1 MKKILFLLLGIVAA
15 VSASAQIME
24 VYENGT
30 LIHIYNNT
38 PANRYTVKFKAP
50 ANSKTTID
58 GHDYVEIG
66 GKKWATMNV
75 GATTVAGSP
84 ETAYG
89 DYYAWGETVTYYTKV
104 DFNKTP
110 DASISWKHTE
120 ITGAHIINDKF
131 SHNFVCYSGTYKG
144 SGMVENSFKEW
155 TPAPYGDDGVLNTDC
170 DVARSSWGSSWRM
183 PTKADFDNLVK
194 ACCGSTSGY
203 SDPAPSTIYKGGVYY
218 ILKAGT
224 TVDGVIY
231 NVPGILF
238 VARIDTSKRLF
249 FPAAGNLQ
257 NVIRDGQGTLCSYWS
272 SSLYSTDK
280 SKAYYGHYSLKD
292 FSMQVGP
299 INRCLAFSIRPVSD

>member
-1 MKKILFLLLGIVAA
+1 MKKILFLLLGFIAV
-15 VSASAQIME
+15 VSANAQVVE

-38 PANRYTVKFKAP
+38 PATKYTVKFKAP
-50 ANSKTTID
+50 ANSETTIH

-89 DYYAWGETVTYYTKV
+89 NYYAWGETVTYYKKIDFTK
-104 DFNKTP
+104 DPKT
-110 DASISWKHTE
+110 SISWKHTDD
-120 ITGAHIINDKF
+120 IKGAHIINDKY
-131 SHNFVCYSGTYKG
+131 SHNWPCYSGTGKNG
-144 SGMVENSFKEW
+144 GFKEW
-155 TPAPYGDDGVLNTDC
+155 STVPYGDGVLNEDC
-170 DVARSSWGSSWRM
+170 DVARSWGSSWRM

-203 SDPAPSTIYKGGVYY
+203 SIPAPSAIYTGGVYY
-218 ILKAGT
+218 IKEKGT
-224 TVDGVIY
+224 KVDGVTY

-238 VARIDTSKRLF
+238 VDQIDTSKRLF

-257 NVIRDGQGTLCSYWS
+257 NVIRDGQGTLCSYWA
-272 SSLYSTDK
+272 SSLYNTDK

-292 FSMQVGP
+292 FSMKIQP

>member
-1 MKKILFLLLGIVAA
+1 MKKILFLFLGIIAA
-15 VSASAQIME
+15 VSANAQVVE

-38 PANRYTVKFKAP
+38 PATRYTVKFKAP
-50 ANSKTTID
+50 ANSEMTIH

-104 DFNKTP
+104 DFTKTSGT
-110 DASISWKHTE
+110 SISWKGTNIE
-120 ITGAHIINDKF
+120 GAHINNNKF
-131 SHNFVCYSGTYKG
+131 SHNWSCYSGTG
-144 SGMVENSFKEW
+144 QNEGFKEW
-155 TPAPYGDDGVLNTDC
+155 DPAPYGDGVLNEGC
-170 DVARSSWGSSWRM
+170 DVAHSSWGSSWRM

-203 SDPAPSTIYKGGVYY
+203 SEPAPSTIYTGGVYY

-224 TVDGVIY
+224 TVDGVTY

-257 NVIRDGQGTLCSYWS
+257 NTTGNGQGTLCSYWA
-272 SSLYSTDK
+272 SSLYSTDT
-280 SKAYYGHYSLKD
+280 SNAYYAHYSLIK
-292 FSMQVGP
+292 FSMGMLQTS
-299 INRCLAFSIRPVSD
+299 RCKALSIRPVSD

>member
-15 VSASAQIME
+15 VSANAQVVE

-30 LIHIYNNT
+30 LIHRYNNT
-38 PANRYTVKFKAP
+38 PAAKYTVKFKAP
-50 ANSKTTID
+50 ANSEMTIH

-89 DYYAWGETVTYYTKV
+89 DYYTWGETVTYYTKV

-110 DASISWKHTE
+110 ETSISWKGTKIE
-120 ITGAHIINDKF
+120 GAHINNNKYK
-131 SHNFVCYSGTYKG
+131 HNWCSYSGTDD
-144 SGMVENSFKEW
+144 NSFKEW
-155 TPAPYGDDGVLNTDC
+155 SPAPYGDDGVLNTGC
-170 DVARSSWGSSWRM
+170 DVARSSWGSSWRI
-183 PTKADFDNLVK
+183 PTKADFDNLVL

-203 SDPAPSTIYKGGVYY
+203 SIPAPSTIITGGVYY
-218 ILKAGT
+218 IKEKGT
-224 TVDGVIY
+224 TVDGVTY

-238 VARIDTSKRLF
+238 VDQIDTSKRLF

-257 NVIRDGQGTLCSYWS
+257 SEKRDGQGSLCTYWS
-272 SSLYSTDK
+272 SSKFSVSSSAYC
-280 SKAYYGHYSLKD
+280 AYYSLVKNTMGMKD
-292 FSMQVGP
+292 NV
-299 INRCLAFSIRPVSD
+299 RCFAFSIRPVSD

>member
-15 VSASAQIME
+15 VSANAQIVE

-30 LIHIYNNT
+30 LIHRYNNT
-38 PANRYTVKFKAP
+38 PAAKYTVKFKAP
-50 ANSKTTID
+50 TNSETTID

-89 DYYAWGETVTYYTKV
+89 DYYAWGEKVTYYTKV
-104 DFNKTP
+104 DFTKTSGT
-110 DASISWKHTE
+110 SISWKGTN
-120 ITGAHIINDKF
+120 ITGAHINNNKF
-131 SHNFVCYSGTYKG
+131 SHNWTCYSGT
-144 SGMVENSFKEW
+144 NSFKEW
-155 TPAPYGDDGVLNTDC
+155 SAAPYGTDGVLNEGW
-170 DVARSSWGSSWRM
+170 DVAHSSWGSSWRM

-203 SDPAPSTIYKGGVYY
+203 SEPAPDNGTIYTGGVYY
-218 ILKAGT
+218 IKEAGT
-224 TVDGVIY
+224 TVDGVTY
-231 NVPGILF
+231 KVPGILF

-257 NVIRDGQGTLCSYWS
+257 TDKRDGQGSLCTYWS
-272 SSLYSTDK
+272 SSKFSVSSSAYC
-280 SKAYYGHYSLKD
+280 AYYSLVKNTMGMKD
-292 FSMQVGP
+292 NV
-299 INRCLAFSIRPVSD
+299 RCFAFSIRPVSD

>member
-15 VSASAQIME
+15 VSANAQIVE

-30 LIHIYNNT
+30 LIHRYNNT
-38 PANRYTVKFKAP
+38 PAAKYTVKFKAP
-50 ANSKTTID
+50 TNSETTID

-89 DYYAWGETVTYYTKV
+89 DYYAWGEKVTYYTKV
-104 DFNKTP
+104 DFTKTSGT
-110 DASISWKHTE
+110 SISWKGTN
-120 ITGAHIINDKF
+120 ITGAHINNNKF
-131 SHNFVCYSGTYKG
+131 SHNWTCYSGT
-144 SGMVENSFKEW
+144 NSFKEW
-155 TPAPYGDDGVLNTDC
+155 SAAPYGTDGVLNEGW
-170 DVARSSWGSSWRM
+170 DVAHSSWGSSWRM

-203 SDPAPSTIYKGGVYY
+203 SEPAPDNGTIYTGGVYY
-218 ILKAGT
+218 IKEAGT
-224 TVDGVIY
+224 TVDGVTY

-257 NVIRDGQGTLCSYWS
+257 TDKRDGQGSLCTYWS
-272 SSLYSTDK
+272 SSKFSVSSSAYC
-280 SKAYYGHYSLKD
+280 AYYSLVKNTMGMKD
-292 FSMQVGP
+292 NV
-299 INRCLAFSIRPVSD
+299 RCFAFSIRPVSD

>member
-1 MKKILFLLLGIVAA
+1 MKKILFLLLGIIAA
-15 VSASAQIME
+15 VSANAQIVE

-38 PANRYTVKFKAP
+38 PATKYTVKFKAP
-50 ANSKTTID
+50 ANSETTID

-75 GATTVAGSP
+75 GATTVADSP

-104 DFNKTP
+104 DFNNEDLKS
-110 DASISWKHTE
+110 SISWKGTNIE
-120 ITGAHIINDKF
+120 GAHINNNKYQ
-131 SHNFVCYSGTYKG
+131 HNWPCYSGT
-144 SGMVENSFKEW
+144 NPFKEW
-155 TPAPYGDDGVLNTDC
+155 STAPYGADGVLNEGC
-170 DVARSSWGSSWRM
+170 DVAHSSWGSSWRM

-203 SDPAPSTIYKGGVYY
+203 SEPAPDNGTIFTGGVYY
-218 ILKAGT
+218 IKKAPT
-224 TVDGVIY
+224 TVDGVTY

-238 VARIDTSKRLF
+238 VDQIDTSKRLF

-257 NVIRDGQGTLCSYWS
+257 NVIRDGQGTLCSYWA

-292 FSMQVGP
+292 FSMKIQP

>member
-1 MKKILFLLLGIVAA
+1 MKKILFLLLGIIAA
-15 VSASAQIME
+15 VSANAQIVE

-38 PANRYTVKFKAP
+38 PATKYTVKFKAP
-50 ANSKTTID
+50 ANSETTID

-75 GATTVAGSP
+75 GATTVADSP

-104 DFNKTP
+104 DFNNEDLKS
-110 DASISWKHTE
+110 SISWKGTNIE
-120 ITGAHIINDKF
+120 GAHINNNKYQ
-131 SHNFVCYSGTYKG
+131 HNWPCYSGT
-144 SGMVENSFKEW
+144 NPFKEW
-155 TPAPYGDDGVLNTDC
+155 STAPYGADGVLNEGC
-170 DVARSSWGSSWRM
+170 DVAHSSWGSSWRM

-203 SDPAPSTIYKGGVYY
+203 SEPAPDNGTIFTGGVYY
-218 ILKAGT
+218 IKKAPT
-224 TVDGVIY
+224 TVDGVTY

-238 VARIDTSKRLF
+238 VDQIDPSKRLF

-257 NVIRDGQGTLCSYWS
+257 NEKRDGQGSLCTYWS
-272 SSLYSTDK
+272 SSKFSISSSVYC
-280 SKAYYGHYSLKD
+280 AYYSLVKNTMGMKD
-292 FSMQVGP
+292 IV
-299 INRCLAFSIRPVSD
+299 RCYAFTIRPVSD

>member
-15 VSASAQIME
+15 VSAKAQVVE

-38 PANRYTVKFKAP
+38 PATKYTVKFKAP
-50 ANSKTTID
+50 TNSETTID

-104 DFNKTP
+104 DFNNEDLKS
-110 DASISWKHTE
+110 SISWKGTNIE
-120 ITGAHIINDKF
+120 GAHINNNKYQ
-131 SHNFVCYSGTYKG
+131 HNWPCYSGT
-144 SGMVENSFKEW
+144 NPFKEW
-155 TPAPYGDDGVLNTDC
+155 STAPYGADGVLNEGC
-170 DVARSSWGSSWRM
+170 DVAHSSWGSSWRM

-203 SDPAPSTIYKGGVYY
+203 SEPAPDNGTIFTGGVYY
-218 ILKAGT
+218 IKKKGT
-224 TVDGVIY
+224 KVDGVTY

-238 VARIDTSKRLF
+238 VDQIDTSKRLF

-257 NVIRDGQGTLCSYWS
+257 KDERNGQGTLCTYWS
-272 SSLYSTDK
+272 SSLFSVSSSAYC
-280 SKAYYGHYSLKD
+280 AYYSLVKNTMG
-292 FSMQVGP
+292 MQDIV
-299 INRCLAFSIRPVSD
+299 RCFAFSIRPVSD

>member
-1 MKKILFLLLGIVAA
+1 MKKILFLLLGIIAA
-15 VSASAQIME
+15 VSANAQIVE

-38 PANRYTVKFKAP
+38 PATKYTVKFKAP
-50 ANSKTTID
+50 ANSETTID

-75 GATTVAGSP
+75 GATTVADSP

-104 DFNKTP
+104 DFNNEDLKS
-110 DASISWKHTE
+110 SISWKGTNIE
-120 ITGAHIINDKF
+120 GAHINNNKYQ
-131 SHNFVCYSGTYKG
+131 HNWPCYSGT
-144 SGMVENSFKEW
+144 NPFKEW
-155 TPAPYGDDGVLNTDC
+155 STAPYGADGVLNEDC
-170 DVARSSWGSSWRM
+170 DVAHSSWGSSWRM

-203 SDPAPSTIYKGGVYY
+203 SEPAPDNGTIFTGGVYY
-218 ILKAGT
+218 IKKAPT
-224 TVDGVIY
+224 TVDGVTY

-238 VARIDTSKRLF
+238 VDQIDTSKRLF

-257 NVIRDGQGTLCSYWS
+257 NVIRDGQGTLCSYWA

-292 FSMQVGP
+292 FSMKIQP

>member
-15 VSASAQIME
+15 VSANAQVVE

-38 PANRYTVKFKAP
+38 PATKYTVKFKAP
-50 ANSKTTID
+50 ANSETTI
-58 GHDYVEIG
+58 GKHDYVEIG

-75 GATTVAGSP
+75 GATTVSDSP

-104 DFNKTP
+104 DFNNEDLKS
-110 DASISWKHTE
+110 SISWKGTNIE
-120 ITGAHIINDKF
+120 GAHINNNKYQ
-131 SHNFVCYSGTYKG
+131 HNWPCYSGT
-144 SGMVENSFKEW
+144 NPFKEW
-155 TPAPYGDDGVLNTDC
+155 STAPYGADGVLNEGC
-170 DVARSSWGSSWRM
+170 DVAHSSWGSSWRM

-203 SDPAPSTIYKGGVYY
+203 SEPAPDNGTIFTGGVYY
-218 ILKAGT
+218 IKKKGT
-224 TVDGVIY
+224 KVDGVTY

-257 NVIRDGQGTLCSYWS
+257 KDERNGQGTLCTYWS
-272 SSLYSTDK
+272 SSKFSVSSSAYC
-280 SKAYYGHYSLKD
+280 AYYSLVKNTMG
-292 FSMQVGP
+292 MQDIV
-299 INRCLAFSIRPVSD
+299 RCFAFSIRPVSD

>member
-1 MKKILFLLLGIVAA
+1 MKKIFFLLLGFIAA
-15 VSASAQIME
+15 VSAKAQVVE

-38 PANRYTVKFKAP
+38 PATKYTVKFKAP
-50 ANSKTTID
+50 ANSETTIH

-89 DYYAWGETVTYYTKV
+89 DYYTWGETVTYYTKV
-104 DFNKTP
+104 DFTKTSGT
-110 DASISWKHTE
+110 SINWKGTN
-120 ITGAHIINDKF
+120 ITGAHINNNKY
-131 SHNFVCYSGTYKG
+131 SHNFICYSGDKD
-144 SGMVENSFKEW
+144 NKFKEW
-155 TPAPYGDDGVLNTDC
+155 DTAPYGDDGVLNTGC

-183 PTKADFDNLVK
+183 PTKADFDELVK
-194 ACCGSTSGY
+194 ACCGSTTGY
-203 SDPAPSTIYKGGVYY
+203 SEPAPSTIYTGGVYY

-224 TVDGVIY
+224 TVDGVTY

-257 NVIRDGQGTLCSYWS
+257 NVIRDGQGTLCSYLA
-272 SSLYSTDK
+272 SSLYSTDT

-292 FSMQVGP
+292 FSMKVQP
-299 INRCLAFSIRPVSD
+299 MNRCLAFSIRPVSD

>member
-1 MKKILFLLLGIVAA
+1 MKKILFLLLGIIAA
-15 VSASAQIME
+15 VSANAQVVE

-38 PANRYTVKFKAP
+38 PATKYTVKFKAH
-50 ANSKTTID
+50 ANSETTID

-89 DYYAWGETVTYYTKV
+89 DYYTWGETVTYYTKV
-104 DFNKTP
+104 DFNNEDLKS
-110 DASISWKHTE
+110 SISWKGTNIE
-120 ITGAHIINDKF
+120 GAHINNNKYQ
-131 SHNFVCYSGTYKG
+131 HNWPCYSGT
-144 SGMVENSFKEW
+144 NPFKEW
-155 TPAPYGDDGVLNTDC
+155 STAPYGADGVLNEGC
-170 DVARSSWGSSWRM
+170 DVAHSSWGSSWRM

-203 SDPAPSTIYKGGVYY
+203 SEPAPDNGTIFTGGVYY
-218 ILKAGT
+218 IKKKGT
-224 TVDGVIY
+224 TVDGVTY

-238 VARIDTSKRLF
+238 VDQIDPSKRLF

-257 NVIRDGQGTLCSYWS
+257 NEKRDGQGSLCSYWA

-292 FSMQVGP
+292 FSMKIQP

>member
-1 MKKILFLLLGIVAA
+1 MKKILFLLLGIIAA
-15 VSASAQIME
+15 VSANAQIVE

-38 PANRYTVKFKAP
+38 PATKYTVKFKAP
-50 ANSKTTID
+50 ANSETTID

-75 GATTVAGSP
+75 GATTVADSP

-104 DFNKTP
+104 DFNNEDLKS
-110 DASISWKHTE
+110 SISWKGTNIE
-120 ITGAHIINDKF
+120 GAHINNNKYQ
-131 SHNFVCYSGTYKG
+131 HNWPCYSGT
-144 SGMVENSFKEW
+144 NPFKEW
-155 TPAPYGDDGVLNTDC
+155 STAPYGADGVLNEGC
-170 DVARSSWGSSWRM
+170 DVAHSSWGSSWRM

-203 SDPAPSTIYKGGVYY
+203 SEPAPDNGTIFTGGVYY
-218 ILKAGT
+218 IKKAPT
-224 TVDGVIY
+224 TVDGVTY

-238 VARIDTSKRLF
+238 VDQIDPSKRLF

-257 NVIRDGQGTLCSYWS
+257 NVIRDSQGTLCSYWA

-292 FSMQVGP
+292 FSMKIQP

>member
-15 VSASAQIME
+15 VSANAQIVE

-30 LIHIYNNT
+30 LIHRYNNT
-38 PANRYTVKFKAP
+38 PATRYTVKFKAP
-50 ANSKTTID
+50 ANSETTID

-89 DYYAWGETVTYYTKV
+89 DYYAWGEKVTYYTKV
-104 DFNKTP
+104 DFTKTSGT
-110 DASISWKHTE
+110 SISWKGTN
-120 ITGAHIINDKF
+120 ITGAHINNNKF
-131 SHNFVCYSGTYKG
+131 SHNWTCYSGT
-144 SGMVENSFKEW
+144 NSFKEW
-155 TPAPYGDDGVLNTDC
+155 SAAPYGTDGVLNEGW
-170 DVARSSWGSSWRM
+170 DVAHSSWGSSWRM

-203 SDPAPSTIYKGGVYY
+203 SEPAPDNGTIYTGGVYY
-218 ILKAGT
+218 IKEAGT
-224 TVDGVIY
+224 TVDGVTY
-231 NVPGILF
+231 KVPGILF

-257 NVIRDGQGTLCSYWS
+257 TDKRDGQGSLCTYWS
-272 SSLYSTDK
+272 SSKFSVSSSAYC
-280 SKAYYGHYSLKD
+280 AYYSLVKNTMGMKD
-292 FSMQVGP
+292 NV
-299 INRCLAFSIRPVSD
+299 RCFAFSIRPVSD

>member
-15 VSASAQIME
+15 VSANAQVVE

-30 LIHIYNNT
+30 LIHRYNNT
-38 PANRYTVKFKAP
+38 PATRYTVKFKAP
-50 ANSKTTID
+50 TNSETTID

-104 DFNKTP
+104 DFTKTSGT
-110 DASISWKHTE
+110 SISWKGTNIE
-120 ITGAHIINDKF
+120 GAHINNNKF
-131 SHNFVCYSGTYKG
+131 SHNWSCYSGTG
-144 SGMVENSFKEW
+144 QNEGFKEW
-155 TPAPYGDDGVLNTDC
+155 DPAPYGDGILNEGC
-170 DVARSSWGSSWRM
+170 DVAHSSWGSSWRM

-203 SDPAPSTIYKGGVYY
+203 SEPAPSTIYTGGVYY

-224 TVDGVIY
+224 TVDGVTY

-257 NVIRDGQGTLCSYWS
+257 STTGNGQGTLCSYWA

-280 SKAYYGHYSLKD
+280 SNAYCGYYSLIGL
-292 FSMQVGP
+292 STTMQPVS
-299 INRCLAFSIRPVSD
+299 RCKALSIRPVSD

>member
-1 MKKILFLLLGIVAA
+1 MKKIFFLLLGFIAA
-15 VSASAQIME
+15 VSAKAQVVE

-38 PANRYTVKFKAP
+38 PATKYTVKFKAP
-50 ANSKTTID
+50 TNSETTID

-104 DFNKTP
+104 DFNNEDLKS
-110 DASISWKHTE
+110 SISWKGTNIE
-120 ITGAHIINDKF
+120 GAHINNNKYQ
-131 SHNFVCYSGTYKG
+131 HNWPCYSGT
-144 SGMVENSFKEW
+144 NPFKEW
-155 TPAPYGDDGVLNTDC
+155 STAPYGADGVLNEGC
-170 DVARSSWGSSWRM
+170 DVAHSSWGSSWRM

-203 SDPAPSTIYKGGVYY
+203 SEPAPDNGTIFTGGVYY
-218 ILKAGT
+218 IKKKGT
-224 TVDGVIY
+224 KVDGVTY

-238 VARIDTSKRLF
+238 VDQIDTSKRLF

-257 NVIRDGQGTLCSYWS
+257 KDERNGQGTLCTYWS
-272 SSLYSTDK
+272 SSKFGVSSSAYC
-280 SKAYYGHYSLKD
+280 AYYSLVKNTMG
-292 FSMQVGP
+292 MQDIV
-299 INRCLAFSIRPVSD
+299 RCFAFSIRPVSD

>member
-1 MKKILFLLLGIVAA
+1 MKKILFLLLGIIAA
-15 VSASAQIME
+15 VSANAQVVE

-30 LIHIYNNT
+30 LIHRYNNT
-38 PANRYTVKFKAP
+38 PAAKYTVKFKAP
-50 ANSKTTID
+50 TNSETTID

-89 DYYAWGETVTYYTKV
+89 DYYAWGEKVTYYTKV
-104 DFNKTP
+104 DFTKTSGT
-110 DASISWKHTE
+110 SISWKGTN
-120 ITGAHIINDKF
+120 ITGAHINNNKF
-131 SHNFVCYSGTYKG
+131 SHNWTCYSGT
-144 SGMVENSFKEW
+144 NSFKEW
-155 TPAPYGDDGVLNTDC
+155 SAAPYGTDGVLNEGW
-170 DVARSSWGSSWRM
+170 DVAHSSWGSSWRM

-203 SDPAPSTIYKGGVYY
+203 SEPAPDNGTIYTGGVYY
-218 ILKAGT
+218 IKEAGT
-224 TVDGVIY
+224 TVDGVTY

-257 NVIRDGQGTLCSYWS
+257 TDKRDGQGSLCTYWS
-272 SSLYSTDK
+272 SSKFSVSSSAYC
-280 SKAYYGHYSLKD
+280 AYYSLVKNTMGMKD
-292 FSMQVGP
+292 NV
-299 INRCLAFSIRPVSD
+299 RCFAFSIRPVSD

>member
-1 MKKILFLLLGIVAA
+1 MKKILFLLLGIIAA
-15 VSASAQIME
+15 VSANAQIVE

-38 PANRYTVKFKAP
+38 PATKYTVKFKAP
-50 ANSKTTID
+50 ANSETTID

-75 GATTVAGSP
+75 GATTVADSP

-104 DFNKTP
+104 DFNNEDLKS
-110 DASISWKHTE
+110 SISWKGTNIE
-120 ITGAHIINDKF
+120 GAHINNNKYQ
-131 SHNFVCYSGTYKG
+131 HNWPCYSGT
-144 SGMVENSFKEW
+144 NPFKEW
-155 TPAPYGDDGVLNTDC
+155 STAPYGADGVLNEGC
-170 DVARSSWGSSWRM
+170 DVAHSSWGSSWRM

-203 SDPAPSTIYKGGVYY
+203 SEPAPDNGTIFTGGVYY
-218 ILKAGT
+218 IKKAPT
-224 TVDGVIY
+224 TVDGVTY

-238 VARIDTSKRLF
+238 VDQIDPSKRLF

-257 NVIRDGQGTLCSYWS
+257 NVIRDGQGTLCSYWA

-292 FSMQVGP
+292 FSMKIQP

>member
-1 MKKILFLLLGIVAA
+1 MKKIFFLLLGFIAA
-15 VSASAQIME
+15 VSAKAQVVE

-38 PANRYTVKFKAP
+38 PATKYTVKFKAP
-50 ANSKTTID
+50 TNSETTID

-89 DYYAWGETVTYYTKV
+89 DYYTWGETVTYYTKV

-110 DASISWKHTE
+110 ETSISWKGTKIE
-120 ITGAHIINDKF
+120 GAHINNNKYK
-131 SHNFVCYSGTYKG
+131 HNWCSYSGTDD
-144 SGMVENSFKEW
+144 NSFKEW
-155 TPAPYGDDGVLNTDC
+155 STTPYGTDGVLNEGW
-170 DVARSSWGSSWRM
+170 DVAHSSWGSSWRM

-203 SDPAPSTIYKGGVYY
+203 SEPAPDNGTIFTGGVYY
-218 ILKAGT
+218 IKKAPT
-224 TVDGVIY
+224 TVDGVTY

-238 VARIDTSKRLF
+238 VDQIDPSKRLF

-257 NVIRDGQGTLCSYWS
+257 NEKRDGQGSLCTYWS
-272 SSLYSTDK
+272 SSKFSVSSSAYC
-280 SKAYYGHYSLKD
+280 AYYSLVKNTMGMKD
-292 FSMQVGP
+292 NV
-299 INRCLAFSIRPVSD
+299 RCFAFSIRPVSD

>member
-1 MKKILFLLLGIVAA
+1 MKKILFLLLGIIAA
-15 VSASAQIME
+15 VSANAQIVE

-38 PANRYTVKFKAP
+38 PATKYTVKFKAP
-50 ANSKTTID
+50 ANSETTID

-75 GATTVAGSP
+75 GATTVADSP

-104 DFNKTP
+104 DFNNEDLKS
-110 DASISWKHTE
+110 SISWKGTNIE
-120 ITGAHIINDKF
+120 GAHINNNKYQ
-131 SHNFVCYSGTYKG
+131 HNWPCYSGT
-144 SGMVENSFKEW
+144 NPFKEW
-155 TPAPYGDDGVLNTDC
+155 STAPYGADGVLNEGC
-170 DVARSSWGSSWRM
+170 DVAHSSWGSSWRM

-194 ACCGSTSGY
+194 ACCDSTSGY
-203 SDPAPSTIYKGGVYY
+203 SKPAPDNGTIFTGGVYY
-218 ILKAGT
+218 IKKAPT
-224 TVDGVIY
+224 TVDGVTY

-238 VARIDTSKRLF
+238 VDQIDPSKRLF

-257 NVIRDGQGTLCSYWS
+257 NVIRDGQGTLCSYWA

-280 SKAYYGHYSLKD
+280 SKAYYRHYSLKD
-292 FSMQVGP
+292 FSMKIQP
-299 INRCLAFSIRPVSD
+299 INRCLAFTIRPVSD

>member
-1 MKKILFLLLGIVAA
+1 MKKILFLLLGIIAA
-15 VSASAQIME
+15 VSANAQVVE

-38 PANRYTVKFKAP
+38 PATRYTVKFKAP
-50 ANSKTTID
+50 ANSETTID

-89 DYYAWGETVTYYTKV
+89 NYYAWGETVTYYKKIDFTK
-104 DFNKTP
+104 DPKT
-110 DASISWKHTE
+110 SISWKHTDD
-120 ITGAHIINDKF
+120 IKGAHIINDKY
-131 SHNFVCYSGTYKG
+131 SHNWPCYSGTGKNG
-144 SGMVENSFKEW
+144 GFKEW
-155 TPAPYGDDGVLNTDC
+155 STVPYGDGVLNEDC
-170 DVARSSWGSSWRM
+170 DVARSWGSSWRM

-203 SDPAPSTIYKGGVYY
+203 SIPAPSAIYTGGVYY
-218 ILKAGT
+218 IKEKGT
-224 TVDGVIY
+224 KVDGVTY

-238 VARIDTSKRLF
+238 VDQIDTSKRLF

-257 NVIRDGQGTLCSYWS
+257 NVIRDGQGTLCSYWA
-272 SSLYSTDK
+272 SSLYNTDK

-292 FSMQVGP
+292 FSMKIQP

>member
-1 MKKILFLLLGIVAA
+1 MKKILFLLLGIIAA
-15 VSASAQIME
+15 VSANAQVVE

-38 PANRYTVKFKAP
+38 PATKYTVKFKAP
-50 ANSKTTID
+50 ANSETTIH

-104 DFNKTP
+104 DFNNEDLKS
-110 DASISWKHTE
+110 SISWKGTNIE
-120 ITGAHIINDKF
+120 GAHINNNKYQ
-131 SHNFVCYSGTYKG
+131 HNWPCYSGT
-144 SGMVENSFKEW
+144 NPFKEW
-155 TPAPYGDDGVLNTDC
+155 STAPYGADGVLNEGC
-170 DVARSSWGSSWRM
+170 DVAHSSWGSSWRM

-203 SDPAPSTIYKGGVYY
+203 SEPAPDNGTIFTGGVYY
-218 ILKAGT
+218 IKKAPT
-224 TVDGVIY
+224 TVDGVTY

-238 VARIDTSKRLF
+238 VDQIDTSKRLF

-257 NVIRDGQGTLCSYWS
+257 NVIRDGQGTLCSYWA

-292 FSMQVGP
+292 FSMKIQP

>member
-15 VSASAQIME
+15 VSANAQIVE

-30 LIHIYNNT
+30 LIHRYNNT
-38 PANRYTVKFKAP
+38 PAAKYTVKFKAP
-50 ANSKTTID
+50 TNSETTID

-89 DYYAWGETVTYYTKV
+89 DYYAWGEKVTYYTKV
-104 DFNKTP
+104 DFIKTSGT
-110 DASISWKHTE
+110 SISWKGTN
-120 ITGAHIINDKF
+120 ITGAHINNNKF
-131 SHNFVCYSGTYKG
+131 SHNWTCYSGT
-144 SGMVENSFKEW
+144 NSFKEW
-155 TPAPYGDDGVLNTDC
+155 SAAPYGTDGVLNEGW
-170 DVARSSWGSSWRM
+170 DVAHSSWGSSWRM

-203 SDPAPSTIYKGGVYY
+203 SEPAPDNGTIYTGGVYY
-218 ILKAGT
+218 IKEAGT
-224 TVDGVIY
+224 TVDGVTY
-231 NVPGILF
+231 KVPGILF

-257 NVIRDGQGTLCSYWS
+257 TTTGNGQGTLCSYWA

-280 SKAYYGHYSLKD
+280 SNAYYAHYSLIN
-292 FSMQVGP
+292 FSMGMLQTS
-299 INRCLAFSIRPVSD
+299 RCKALSIRPVSD

>member
-15 VSASAQIME
+15 VSANAQVVE

-30 LIHIYNNT
+30 LVHIYNNT
-38 PANRYTVKFKAP
+38 SATRYPVKFKAP
-50 ANSKTTID
+50 ANSETTIH

-89 DYYAWGETVTYYTKV
+89 DYYTWGETVTYYTKV

-110 DASISWKHTE
+110 DASISWKRTE
-120 ITGAHIINDKF
+120 ITGAHIINDKY
-131 SHNFVCYSGTYKG
+131 SHNFICYSGDA
-144 SGMVENSFKEW
+144 NNNFKERA
-155 TPAPYGDDGVLNTDC
+155 PAPYGDDGVLNTGC
-170 DVARSSWGSSWRM
+170 DVARSSWGSSWRI
-183 PTKADFDNLVK
+183 PTKADFDNLVL

-203 SDPAPSTIYKGGVYY
+203 SIPAPSTIITGGVYY
-218 ILKAGT
+218 IQKAGT
-224 TVDGVIY
+224 KVDGVTY

-238 VARIDTSKRLF
+238 VDQIDPSKRLF

-257 NVIRDGQGTLCSYWS
+257 NEKRDGQGSLCTYWS
-272 SSLYSTDK
+272 SSKFSVSSSAYC
-280 SKAYYGHYSLKD
+280 AYYSLVKNTMGMKD
-292 FSMQVGP
+292 IV
-299 INRCLAFSIRPVSD
+299 RCYAFTIRPVSD

>member
-1 MKKILFLLLGIVAA
+1 MKKILFLLLGIIAA
-15 VSASAQIME
+15 VSANAQIVE

-38 PANRYTVKFKAP
+38 PATKYTVKFKAP
-50 ANSKTTID
+50 ANSETTIH

-89 DYYAWGETVTYYTKV
+89 DYYTWGETVTYYTKV
-104 DFNKTP
+104 DFNNEDLKS
-110 DASISWKHTE
+110 SISWKGTNIE
-120 ITGAHIINDKF
+120 GAHINNNKYQ
-131 SHNFVCYSGTYKG
+131 HNWPCYSGT
-144 SGMVENSFKEW
+144 NPFKEW
-155 TPAPYGDDGVLNTDC
+155 STAPYGADGVLNEGC
-170 DVARSSWGSSWRM
+170 DVAHSSWGSSWRM

-203 SDPAPSTIYKGGVYY
+203 SEPAPDNGTIFTGGVYY
-218 ILKAGT
+218 IKKAPT
-224 TVDGVIY
+224 TVDGVTY

-238 VARIDTSKRLF
+238 VDQIDPSKRLF

-257 NVIRDGQGTLCSYWS
+257 NVIRDGQGTLCSYWA

-292 FSMQVGP
+292 FSMKIQP

>member
-1 MKKILFLLLGIVAA
+1 MKKILFLLLGIIAA
-15 VSASAQIME
+15 VSANAQIME

-30 LIHIYNNT
+30 LIHRYNNT
-38 PANRYTVKFKAP
+38 AADKYTVKFKAP
-50 ANSKTTID
+50 DNSETTID
-58 GHDYVEIG
+58 GHEFVEIG

-75 GATTVAGSP
+75 GATTVSDSP

-89 DYYAWGETVTYYTKV
+89 DYYTWGETVTYYTKV
-104 DFNKTP
+104 DFTKTP
-110 DASISWKHTE
+110 DTSISWKGTN
-120 ITGAHIINDKF
+120 IDGAHINNKKY
-131 SHNFVCYSGTYKG
+131 SHNFICYSG
-144 SGMVENSFKEW
+144 MDDNSFKEW
-155 TPAPYGDDGVLNTDC
+155 SSAPYGDDGVLNTGC

-183 PTKADFDNLVK
+183 PTKADFDELVK

-203 SDPAPSTIYKGGVYY
+203 SEPAPSTIYTGGVYY

-224 TVDGVIY
+224 TVDGVTY

-257 NVIRDGQGTLCSYWS
+257 NVIRDGQGTLCSYWA
-272 SSLYSTDK
+272 SSLFSTDT

-292 FSMQVGP
+292 FSMKVQP
-299 INRCLAFSIRPVSD
+299 MNRCLAFSIRPVSD